1 MKELKISGRKMKELR
16 AEEIASVAG
25 VSKQMVKK
33 VLMLPK
39 TPQSFESKI
48 GADKNM
54 KLSVYFFSQ
63 LYIFGV
69 VY

>member
-1 MKELKISGRKMKELR
+1 MKELKIRGRKMQEHR
-16 AEEIASVAG
+16 TEEIASVAG

-33 VLMLPK
+33 VLMIPK

-54 KLSVYFFSQ
+54 KLSVYIYFF
-63 LYIFGV
+63 LHYIYLG
-69 VY
+69 